1 MTKFLANLVLILMC
15 VVSIVYII
23 SLLIIGAELVRG
35 IRGHMDNTL
44 GIHDEIERRKK

>member
-15 VVSIVYII
+15 VVSIIYII

-35 IRGHMDNTL
+35 ICEYIRY
-44 GIHDEIERRKK
+44 EIERRKE